1 MATGIVARSSVGMAT
16 TSTLSA
22 SSGAWSGKTTATA
35 PRATELIVQ
44 SPASP
49 LRPNQRAASRNGS
62 IRRTSANDR
71 GGRPAKAITPRTMT
85 ASAIV
90 LAAANLD
97 RRPWRAWAARPVRT
111 ARRTRT
117 PAAANASGMTISRPS
132 SLPSV
137 GR

>member
-1 MATGIVARSSVGMAT
+1 MAT

-44 SPASP
+44 RPASP

-62 IRRTSANDR
+62 ISRTSANDR
-71 GGRPAKAITPRTMT
+71 GGRPANAMTPSTMT
-85 ASAIV
+85 ASAMV
-90 LAAANLD
+90 LAAANVD
-97 RRPWRAWAARPVRT
+97 RRPCAPGRP
-111 ARRTRT
+111 
-117 PAAANASGMTISRPS
+117 
-132 SLPSV
+132 